1 MYTTMA
7 KSFMTIVES
16 VDPTMSKQEVRAVK
30 IQAAQQLINVTASSI
45 IFAGVQGVPL
55 AGMAM
60 LMMDLFSEEFENE
73 DDIDARGALL
83 YAVDEMLYKGPLS
96 YYSGV
101 DVSSRIGL
109 TNLLF
114 GENRYLNDP
123 EPEELIGLY
132 FGGPAWSTAKRF
144 YRAGKD
150 FKDGEVQRGFENLL
164 PAGLTNLVRTLP
176 VVGRYREDRAM
187 KTRKEGVIYQ
197 GLTEKDLLFSAL
209 GFPPI
214 GYTLANESASRLKKI
229 SVAAGKRRSAI
240 TSKYTLAYRRG
251 DVELMFEALKEGV
264 EFNDDWPELVLSEDN
279 FVDSVTRAM
288 KSAEKSYNGVYLS
301 DPLLYRLRVMAFKA
315 RDN

>member
-1 MYTTMA
+1 
-7 KSFMTIVES
+7 
-16 VDPTMSKQEVRAVK
+16 
-30 IQAAQQLINVTASSI
+30 
-45 IFAGVQGVPL
+45 
-55 AGMAM
+55 
-60 LMMDLFSEEFENE
+60 
-73 DDIDARGALL
+73 
-83 YAVDEMLYKGPLS
+83 
-96 YYSGV
+96 
-101 DVSSRIGL
+101 
-109 TNLLF
+109 
-114 GENRYLNDP
+114 
-123 EPEELIGLY
+123 
-132 FGGPAWSTAKRF
+132 
-144 YRAGKD
+144 
-150 FKDGEVQRGFENLL
+150 
-164 PAGLTNLVRTLP
+164 
-176 VVGRYREDRAM
+176 M

-229 SVAAGKRRSAI
+229 SVAVGKRKSDI
-240 TSKYTLAYRRG
+240 TSKYTLGYRRG